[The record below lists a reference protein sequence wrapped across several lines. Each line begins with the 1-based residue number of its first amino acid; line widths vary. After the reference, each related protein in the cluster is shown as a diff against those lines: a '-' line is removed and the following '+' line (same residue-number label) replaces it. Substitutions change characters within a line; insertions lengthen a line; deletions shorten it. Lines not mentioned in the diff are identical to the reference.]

1 MNGYPVI
8 APLLY
13 AVEVNI
19 DTWHDNK
26 MPANHYGLLQK
37 RSGAALVIDRPTR
50 NDWSKVVLRVM
61 LDAAQD
67 AGVVFNPILTKDG
80 HLSLRSELN
89 GVCEKAIIM
98 GRAVRNGQ
106 SAPYF
111 TTPEIQMLAEKYIY
125 CSSNWN
131 SVIKDGQGIIN
142 GAVKPAKLL
151 MFTNRPDERWQ
162 QTVYNIDGDQI
173 WK

>member
-26 MPANHYGLLQK
+26 IPANHYGLLQK

-61 LDAAQD
+61 LDAGQD
-67 AGVVFNPILTKDG
+67 AGVVFNPILTKDD

-106 SAPYF
+106 SAPCF
-111 TTPEIQMLAEKYIY
+111 TTPEIQMLAEKYIH

-162 QTVYNIDGDQI
+162 QTIYNMDGDQI